1 MNDIKSTSKVLK
13 KEKNIIFFYNK
24 IGLNNSR
31 YTLKYIIIILTF
43 FILWPL
49 FYLIKEG
56 LYGIQKGSI
65 YLTSANVN
73 EIKGTLLILIFS
85 LILGGFLGIANGWIL
100 ANCNFKGRKI
110 LRICQLIPFATPAY
124 LLAATFID
132 LGSINSIRIT
142 GMFWGVVIMSFTTYP
157 YVFLLCSESFEKGG
171 RKQIEACRTLG
182 IGPWKSFF
190 RVSLPIAIPSITA
203 GLALMAMEII
213 NELGAVQLLNIPS
226 ISAGILESWVEEGE
240 PSSAIALALFALLLV
255 FSLVAIERKARERS
269 KRWTD
274 GISSGNSPKWELKGL
289 NLLLAQFIT
298 FTPPMIT
305 LGIPITWAILNIDQI
320 NQGLNIDLIGLTIRS
335 FSLALVVSLIT
346 IFISLI
352 LSISKRWHNHQWLN
366 ILTFLSSIG
375 YAIPGSVLAL
385 ALLSFKGSF
394 WQINILSLLIWGYSI
409 RFLAV
414 SKGGLDAGFE
424 RISPNIDNA
433 AINLGN
439 NWSEVLLKIHLP
451 LLKGPMLV
459 GTLLVFVDTI
469 KELPLTF
476 ILRPFDFDTLSVRI
490 FQYAGDERLA
500 ESILP
505 SMIIICL
512 GLIASLALIPSLNN
526 RNN

>member
-1 MNDIKSTSKVLK
+1 MSNPLQKRAQ
-13 KEKNIIFFYNK
+13 KEKNFRFIYNLMEFK
-24 IGLNNSR
+24 NSR
-31 YTLKYIIIILTF
+31 YILKFLVIVLTF

-49 FYLIKEG
+49 FSLAGEA
-56 LYGIQKGSI
+56 LYGIQKGYI
-65 YLTSANVN
+65 YLTKENIN
-73 EIKGTLLILIFS
+73 EIKGTLFLLIFS
-85 LILGGFLGIANGWIL
+85 LTLGGLLGIANGWIL
-100 ANCNFKGRKI
+100 ANCHFKGRKM
-110 LRICQLIPFATPAY
+110 LRVCQLIPFATPAY

-132 LGSINSIRIT
+132 IGSINSIRIT
-142 GMFWGVVIMSFTTYP
+142 GMFWGVIIMSFTTYP
-157 YVFLLCSESFEKGG
+157 YVFLLSSESFEKGG

-190 RVSLPIAIPSITA
+190 RISLPIAIPSITA

-240 PSSAIALALFALLLV
+240 PSGAIALALFALILV
-255 FSLVAIERKARERS
+255 FLLVAIERSSRERS

-274 GISSGNSPKWELKGL
+274 GISGGDSPKWELKGIHR
-289 NLLLAQFIT
+289 LLAQCIT
-298 FTPPMIT
+298 FTPPILT
-305 LGIPITWAILNIDQI
+305 LGIPITWAIINIDQI
-320 NQGLNIDLIGLTIRS
+320 NQGLNSDLIGLTFRS
-335 FSLALVVSLIT
+335 FSLAFAVALIT

-352 LSISKRWHNHQWLN
+352 LSISKRWQNHKWLN
-366 ILTFLSSIG
+366 ILTFSSSIG

-385 ALLSFKGSF
+385 ALLSFRGSI

-414 SKGGLDAGFE
+414 SKGGLDAGLE
-424 RISPNIDNA
+424 RITPNIDNA
-433 AINLGN
+433 ARNLGKG
-439 NWSEVLLKIHLP
+439 WPEVLFKIHLP
-451 LLKGPMLV
+451 LLKGPILV
-459 GTLLVFVDTI
+459 GALLVFVDTI

-490 FQYAGDERLA
+490 FQYAGDERVA

-505 SMIIICL
+505 SLIIICL
-512 GLIASLALIPSLNN
+512 GLIASLALIPSLND